1 MSTYL
6 LPARTL
12 VDPVASVP
20 HAVSAHRWVWPL
32 TLLVLASV
40 LAGVAFALRWD
51 AAPEVIRGLQAAGEL
66 GGMTEQDVLDKVR
79 VAGRTRLVMGV
90 AQGLFLMPLLVLLV
104 AVALKLTGWLLGTSG
119 KFKSLFTAA
128 SVGFLPVAL
137 SKLIL
142 ALALLRQGPI
152 SEKQAEGLL
161 ASHLGA
167 FLEVSPKL
175 AGAASAVDFFALWGV
190 ALLAL
195 GFSEATGMR
204 KGRAMLLVVVLYA
217 LYVGV
222 FLVGMPG
229 MQGGRS

>member
-20 HAVSAHRWVWPL
+20 KAVSTHRWVWPL

-40 LAGVAFALRWD
+40 AAGVAFALRWD
-51 AAPEVIRGLQAAGEL
+51 AAPEVIRELQSGGEL

-79 VAGRTRLVMGV
+79 VAGRTRLVAGV

-104 AVALKLTGWLLGTSG
+104 AVALKFTGWLLGTPG

-128 SVGFLPVAL
+128 SVGFLPLAL

-142 ALALLRQGPI
+142 ALALLRQGPL
-152 SEKQAEGLL
+152 SAKQAEELL
-161 ASHLGA
+161 ASHLGV
-167 FLEVSPKL
+167 FLDVGPKF
-175 AGAASAVDFFALWGV
+175 ARAVSAVDFFALWGV
-190 ALLAL
+190 ALLGL
-195 GFSEATGMR
+195 GFSEATGMK

-222 FLVGMPG
+222 FLVGIPG
-229 MQGGRS
+229 VKS